1 MTVLDW
7 IIVALALAAAVQGL
21 FRGFL
26 VGALTLAGF
35 AAGAFAGSRLA
46 GALAERRGVIAV
58 GAGLRA
64 RSARWCWAGVV
75 AGLFEV
81 LGTRARRGMRSRA
94 FAGIDAGLG
103 ALLGVGV
110 ALAAVWIAGAVALQ
124 TPGLGSLRTDVQRS
138 AVLRTLNDALP
149 PSGPVLRALARVD
162 PLPAIRGPSTTAVD
176 RPRAAILTRRGV
188 RLAASGTVRILG
200 DACGLGIEGSGWLV
214 APGVVVTNAHVVA
227 GTDGDVVVRTRN
239 DVAVPARAL
248 AFDPENDL
256 AVLAAPG
263 LPGRV
268 LRVASKAPEGTA
280 AAILGFPR
288 DGPFDARA
296 ARIGAT
302 QTVLTEDAY
311 GHGPL
316 RRAITAIRGLL
327 RPGNSGGPVVDS
339 RGRVLAT
346 VFAASTNSR
355 TPGRLRRPQQRARAA
370 PGDDP
375 AGDSHRVHRTVCAM
389 RRCASAPPGARRGSR
404 PVALRPAA

>member
-46 GALAERRGVIAV
+46 GSLAAGGASSPWAPAFALV
-58 GAGLRA
+58 GAMVLG
-64 RSARWCWAGVV
+64 GVV

-81 LGTRARRGMRSRA
+81 LGTRARRGVRSRA
-94 FAGIDAGLG
+94 FAGLDAGLG

-176 RPRAAILTRRGV
+176 RPRVAILNRRGV

-227 GTDGDVVVRTRN
+227 GTDGDVVVRTRD

-280 AAILGFPR
+280 GAILGFPR

-355 TPGRLRRPQQRARAA
+355 TPGGYGVPNSALEQLLATIRQATP
-370 PGDDP
+370 
-375 AGDSHRVHRTVCAM
+375 TVSTGPCV
-389 RRCASAPPGARRGSR
+389 R
-404 PVALRPAA
+404 